1 MSDLSVSGEDMR
13 HEVDRD
19 ALLQSWD
26 ALIAGKEEQAAQ
38 IYQDGAVLRLP
49 QSGEKISGRA
59 NIAARGLREPGERVV
74 KVNRIIGDGGLWV
87 SECETLRRRQM
98 TLLVSIAE
106 MQDGRIIRET
116 RYRVPKHIS
125 SRAAAA

>member
-26 ALIAGKEEQAAQ
+26 ALIAGKDEQAVQ

-59 NIAARGLREPGERVV
+59 NIAAHGLREPGERVV

-106 MQDGRIIRET
+106 MQDGKIIREA

-125 SRAAAA
+125 SRAAAG